1 MSTAEPPD
9 EVVPQHGHPNIKR
22 RLDALDD
29 EIATLRTDLE
39 EQRQL
44 GLQVAQLTDLVTSL
58 IGAAARGPEEFDRAL
73 AAYAAGL
80 R

>member
-1 MSTAEPPD
+1 MSTAEPSAD
-9 EVVPQHGHPNIKR
+9 VPHHNHPIIKR
-22 RLDALDD
+22 RIDAL
-29 EIATLRTDLE
+29 EAELATLREDLL

-44 GLQVAQLTDLVTSL
+44 GLQVAHLTDVVTSL

-73 AAYAAGL
+73 AAYAAEL

>member
-1 MSTAEPPD
+1 MSTAEPPTGD
-9 EVVPQHGHPNIKR
+9 VPQHNHPMIKR
-22 RLDALDD
+22 RMDAL
-29 EIATLRTDLE
+29 EAELAVLKEDLQ

-44 GLQVAQLTDLVTSL
+44 GLRVAHLTDLVTSL

-73 AAYAAGL
+73 AAYAAEL